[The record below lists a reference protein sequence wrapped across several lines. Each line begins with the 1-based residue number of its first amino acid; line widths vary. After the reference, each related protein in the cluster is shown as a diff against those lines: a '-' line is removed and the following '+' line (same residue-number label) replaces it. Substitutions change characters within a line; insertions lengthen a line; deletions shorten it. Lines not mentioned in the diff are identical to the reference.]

1 MSTALHHY
9 NIPIVQQ
16 SYGNN
21 IITIELTS
29 LLMEDAHA
37 YLTKR
42 IETIL
47 RREVACL
54 QIELHRRLGEV
65 GRARLDPRLVDDF
78 LETHIATPKPKI
90 VPLQR
95 DGLTFYTLS
104 RTPQDDSQRVIEEK
118 LALYKRAI
126 RLKDSPPNVECVR
139 RMFLA
144 AARRASRQRPDAR
157 LRLYLPAAPAQ
168 SAYAFRGVCSEDR
181 IAFMVF
187 VSNDLG
193 WIYPHN
199 PAIWVPLSYCSTDEV
214 AVPVIIGRIFH
225 PSCFS
230 LFKTLGILGHQTYK
244 VYFSPKVWPDFD
256 RVGTVLGFTTAS
268 TASPKDRHTSFFAHT
283 LPNHIPAAFTN
294 FNQLSAIISQFAIE
308 EALADANLEPNLRL
322 ERFLSFLSRLPPTKR
337 VKRLRDDVTGGWKS
351 L

>member
-1 MSTALHHY
+1 
-9 NIPIVQQ
+9 
-16 SYGNN
+16 
-21 IITIELTS
+21 
-29 LLMEDAHA
+29 MEDAHA

-95 DGLTFYTLS
+95 DSLIFYTLS
-104 RTPQDDSQRVIEEK
+104 RTPQDDSQRVIEEN

-126 RLKDSPPNVECVR
+126 RLKDSPPNVESVR
-139 RMFLA
+139 RMFLKT
-144 AARRASRQRPDAR
+144 ARRASTQWPDAR

-168 SAYAFRGVCSEDR
+168 STYAFRGVCLEDR

-187 VSNDLG
+187 VSNDFE
-193 WIYPHN
+193 WIYPYS
-199 PAIWVPLSYCSTDEV
+199 PTIWAPLSHCSTEEIT
-214 AVPVIIGRIFH
+214 VPVIIGRYFH

-244 VYFSPKVWPDFD
+244 VYFSPKVWPDFA
-256 RVGTVLGFTTAS
+256 RFTTVLGFTTAS
-268 TASPKDRHTSFFAHT
+268 TVSPEDRHASFFAHT
-283 LPNHIPAAFTN
+283 LPNHIQAALTN
-294 FNQLSAIISQFAIE
+294 FNQLSALISQFATE
-308 EALADANLEPNLRL
+308 EALADANLEPSLRL
-322 ERFLSFLSRLPPTKR
+322 ERFLSFLSRLPPTHL
-337 VKRLRDDVTGGWKS
+337 VERLRDDARGAWKT

>member
-1 MSTALHHY
+1 
-9 NIPIVQQ
+9 
-16 SYGNN
+16 
-21 IITIELTS
+21 
-29 LLMEDAHA
+29 MEDAHA

-78 LETHIATPKPKI
+78 LETHITTPKPKI

-95 DGLTFYTLS
+95 DSLIFYTLS
-104 RTPQDDSQRVIEEK
+104 RTPQGDSQRVIEEK
-118 LALYKRAI
+118 LALYKRAT
-126 RLKDSPPNVECVR
+126 RLKDSPPNVESVH
-139 RMFLA
+139 RMFLK
-144 AARRASRQRPDAR
+144 AARRASQQRPDAH
-157 LRLYLPAAPAQ
+157 LRLYLPGAPAQ
-168 SAYAFRGVCSEDR
+168 PTYAFRGVCSEDG
-181 IAFMVF
+181 IPFMVF
-187 VSNDLG
+187 VSNDLV
-193 WIYPHN
+193 WIYPHS
-199 PAIWVPLSYCSTDEV
+199 PAIWAPLGHCSSDEM
-214 AVPVIIGRIFH
+214 AVPVIIGRYFH

-256 RVGTVLGFTTAS
+256 RLRTSLGFPAAS
-268 TASPKDRHTSFFAHT
+268 TASPEDRHASFFANT
-283 LPNHIPAAFTN
+283 LPNHIQASFTN
-294 FNQLSAIISQFAIE
+294 FDQLSAIISQFAIE

-322 ERFLSFLSRLPPTKR
+322 ERFLSFLSRLPPTKL
-337 VKRLRDDVTGGWKS
+337 VNRLREDARGAWKS